1 MRQNKMS
8 FKDLIFWLSV
18 ILCLAS
24 IVCIDVEGSALAY
37 FTYYFSFIHILHYL
51 MRYKGVEHEL

>member
-1 MRQNKMS
+1 MS

-24 IVCIDVEGSALAY
+24 IVCIDIEGSALAY

-51 MRYKGVEHEL
+51 MRYKGAENGRA